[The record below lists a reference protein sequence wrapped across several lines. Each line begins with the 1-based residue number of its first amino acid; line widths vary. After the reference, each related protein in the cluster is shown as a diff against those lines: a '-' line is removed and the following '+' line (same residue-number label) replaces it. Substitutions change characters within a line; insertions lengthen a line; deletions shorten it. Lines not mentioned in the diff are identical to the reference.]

1 MFGNKPWKN
10 EEHAVMSPTLVVR
23 HATVIIK
30 PKNGTI
36 WSEII
41 G

>member
-30 PKNGTI
+30 PKKTEPYGPK
-36 WSEII
+36 
-41 G
+41 